1 MNKEQKIEY
10 LNAYKELKEQI
21 IESNEEIE
29 ILDTK
34 LQSIKGLTI
43 SDMPRGGGSHVT
55 MEDLISDKIELEKQL
70 EDILKRIDSIKL
82 EITKSI
88 FDGLEDQYEKD
99 VLYNFY
105 IDIKPINQISKELN
119 LTFKEVKS
127 IFDSAID
134 NIKIK

>member
-105 IDIKPINQISKELN
+105 IDIKPINQLSKELGLKFN
-119 LTFKEVKS
+119 EVKS

>member
-1 MNKEQKIEY
+1 MTNENKIQY
-10 LNAYKELKEQI
+10 LNLYKELKEQI
-21 IESNEEIE
+21 TESNEEIE

-88 FDGLEDQYEKD
+88 FDGLEDPNEQK
-99 VLYNFY
+99 VLYDFY
-105 IDIKPINQISKELN
+105 IECKNINKIGKELN

>member
-43 SDMPRGGGSHVT
+43 SDMPRGGGHVT
-55 MEDLISDKIELEKQL
+55 MEDLISDKIELEQQL
-70 EDILKRIDSIKL
+70 EEILKRIDGIKV

-88 FDGLEDQYEKD
+88 FDGLEDPNEQK
-99 VLYNFY
+99 VLYDFY
-105 IDIKPINQISKELN
+105 IECKNINKIVKELGLKFN
-119 LTFKEVKS
+119 EVKS

>member
-34 LQSIKGLTI
+34 LQYIKGLTI

-55 MEDLISDKIELEKQL
+55 MEDLISDKIELENQL

>member
-105 IDIKPINQISKELN
+105 IDIKPINKN
-119 LTFKEVKS
+119 GK
-127 IFDSAID
+127 
-134 NIKIK
+134 